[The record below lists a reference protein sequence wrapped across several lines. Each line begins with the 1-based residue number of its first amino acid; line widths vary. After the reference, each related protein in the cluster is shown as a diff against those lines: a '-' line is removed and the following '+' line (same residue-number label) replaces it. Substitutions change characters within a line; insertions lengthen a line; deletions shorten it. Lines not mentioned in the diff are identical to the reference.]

1 MNGLTDLLKKKIPEV
16 FDELQTNGILT
27 EKTRLKL
34 VKVCISDLVERHGFY
49 PSNTEKVVLAKNLI
63 TIFPQLKVQVGGYGE
78 GFEHLYDPASH
89 SGFLEMR
96 LRNIRRK
103 LEEVQRR
110 YRRHKR
116 SRDVGPSSVQDEGD
130 DSDIKECINLM
141 KKLRPSAENIS
152 SIKSAMQKTFTSRR
166 SWISK
171 HSPTINQIFQE
182 YPRFLDIPTL

>member
-1 MNGLTDLLKKKIPEV
+1 M
-16 FDELQTNGILT
+16 
-27 EKTRLKL
+27 
-34 VKVCISDLVERHGFY
+34 
-49 PSNTEKVVLAKNLI
+49 
-63 TIFPQLKVQVGGYGE
+63 KVQVGGYGE

-182 YPRFLDIPTL
+182 YPRFLDIPT

>member
-1 MNGLTDLLKKKIPEV
+1 
-16 FDELQTNGILT
+16 
-27 EKTRLKL
+27 
-34 VKVCISDLVERHGFY
+34 
-49 PSNTEKVVLAKNLI
+49 
-63 TIFPQLKVQVGGYGE
+63 
-78 GFEHLYDPASH
+78 
-89 SGFLEMR
+89 MR

-103 LEEVQRR
+103 LVEVQRR

-171 HSPTINQIFQE
+171 HPPTMNQIFQE
-182 YPRFLDIPTL
+182 YPRFSDIPTLLDTEFENIFDGKGDLFIRRWEASIMPKLKAVAAKGKGDVTALIEGMENQTDDEN